1 MAGAERQGAR
11 YRRCGDVEVREADG
25 NIFLAGGSA
34 NEIYLLDPLA
44 TAFWRLLEQPQTLD
58 EVGAVFAAAFPD
70 VPPAQLAKDIR
81 NLAATLERAGMVQTG

>member
-1 MAGAERQGAR
+1 MADTERTAAR
-11 YRRCGDVEVREADG
+11 YRRSGDVEVREADG
-25 NIFLAGGSA
+25 NLFLAGGTA

-58 EVGAVFAAAFPD
+58 EIGAVFAAAFPD

-81 NLAATLERAGMVQTG
+81 NLAVTLERAGMVQAG